1 MMNSGILSIQNLCCG
16 YPKFQLSEI
25 SMDMPKGS
33 FTGIIG
39 PNGSGKT
46 TLFRAITG
54 TLNIKSGKILL
65 GDKNLRSLAPRMRA
79 QNIAIVSQFID
90 ASDISVEDYVLM
102 GRIPYHSRFSFF
114 ESEED
119 FAIAR
124 KYMEM
129 TDTWRF
135 RDQLMSELSGGEQQ
149 LAAIAR
155 ALTQQPELLLLDE
168 PTSHL
173 DITHQVHILNVLQQ
187 LNMEIGL
194 SVLMVIHDLN
204 LASEYCDRL
213 ILINQGKIHIQGIPE
228 DVLTFQNIEDV
239 YKTVV
244 VTQSNPLS
252 GKPAIFLATRKVL
265 KEIQDKFEQ
274 RAIISHIRNS
284 NNKML

>member
-1 MMNSGILSIQNLCCG
+1 MMNTEILSIQNLCCG

-25 SMDMPKGS
+25 NVNIRKGS
-33 FTGIIG
+33 FSGIIG

-46 TLFRAITG
+46 TLFKAITG
-54 TLNIKSGKILL
+54 TLVLKSGKILL
-65 GDKNLRSLAPRMRA
+65 SDKNLQSFSLRQRA

-90 ASDISVEDYVLM
+90 AGDMSVEDYVLM

-119 FAIAR
+119 FRIAR

-129 TDTWRF
+129 TGTLLFKDR
-135 RDQLMSELSGGEQQ
+135 LMSELSGGEQQ

-187 LNMEIGL
+187 LNQEMGL

-204 LASEYCDRL
+204 LASEYCDQL
-213 ILINQGKIHIQGIPE
+213 ILINQGKIHTLGTPE
-228 DVLTFQNIEDV
+228 EVLTFQHIEEV

-244 VTQSNPLS
+244 VTQNNPLS
-252 GKPAIFLATRKVL
+252 GKPAVFLATRKVL
-265 KEIQDKFEQ
+265 NEIQEKMQ
-274 RAIISHIRNS
+274 TGNS
-284 NNKML
+284 K

>member
-1 MMNSGILSIQNLCCG
+1 MMNTRILNIQNLCCG

-33 FTGIIG
+33 FAGIIG

-54 TLNIKSGKILL
+54 TLGIKSGKILL
-65 GDKNLRSLAPRMRA
+65 GDKNLQSLSPRQRA
-79 QNIAIVSQFID
+79 QNIAIVSQFIE
-90 ASDISVEDYVLM
+90 AGEMSVEDYVMM
-102 GRIPYHSRFSFF
+102 GRIPYQSRFSFF
-114 ESEED
+114 ESED
-119 FAIAR
+119 DCLIAR

-129 TDTWRF
+129 TNTFRF
-135 RDQLMSELSGGEQQ
+135 KDQLMSELSGGEQQ

-187 LNMEIGL
+187 LNQEMGL

-204 LASEYCDRL
+204 LASEYCDQL
-213 ILINQGKIHIQGIPE
+213 ILINAGKIHTQGTPDE
-228 DVLTFQNIEDV
+228 VLTFRNIEDV

-244 VTQSNPLS
+244 VTQPNPLS
-252 GKPAIFLATRKVL
+252 GKPAIFLASNKVL
-265 KEIQDKFEQ
+265 KEIEEKNRQS
-274 RAIISHIRNS
+274 ISE
-284 NNKML
+284 

>member
-1 MMNSGILSIQNLCCG
+1 MTNPNILNIQNLCCG

-25 SMDMPKGS
+25 NIDVPKGS

-65 GDKNLRSLAPRMRA
+65 GDKNLRSLALRQRA
-79 QNIAIVSQFID
+79 QKIAIVSQFIET
-90 ASDISVEDYVLM
+90 AEMSVEDYVLM
-102 GRIPYHSRFSFF
+102 GRIPYHSRFNFF
-114 ESEED
+114 ENDED
-119 FAIAR
+119 FRIAR
-124 KYMEM
+124 NYMEM
-129 TDTWRF
+129 TDTWQF
-135 RDQLMSELSGGEQQ
+135 KDQLMSELSGGEQQ
-149 LAAIAR
+149 LAGIAR

-187 LNMEIGL
+187 LNQEMGL

-213 ILINQGKIHIQGIPE
+213 ILVNQGKIHTQGTPE
-228 DVLTFQNIEDV
+228 EVLTYQNIEDV

-244 VTQSNPLS
+244 VTKNNPLS
-252 GKPAIFLATRKVL
+252 GKPAIFLASGKVL
-265 KEIQDKFEQ
+265 KEIREKLDNQSQ
-274 RAIISHIRNS
+274 
-284 NNKML
+284 

>member
-1 MMNSGILSIQNLCCG
+1 MKPDILTIQNLCCG

-25 SMDMPKGS
+25 NIVISKGS
-33 FTGIIG
+33 FSGIIG

-54 TLNIKSGKILL
+54 TLGIKSGQILL
-65 GDKNLRSLAPRMRA
+65 GDKNLRSLAPRLRA

-90 ASDISVEDYVLM
+90 AGDISVEDYVLM

-119 FAIAR
+119 FRIAR
-124 KYMEM
+124 EYMEM

-135 RDQLMSELSGGEQQ
+135 KDQLMSELSGGEQQ

-187 LNMEIGL
+187 LNQEMGL

-213 ILINQGKIHIQGIPE
+213 ILVNRGKIHTQGTPE
-228 DVLTFQNIEDV
+228 EVLTFQHIEDV
-239 YKTVV
+239 YQTVV

-252 GKPAIFLATRKVL
+252 GKPAVFLATRKVL
-265 KEIQDKFEQ
+265 KEIQEKLADKQE
-274 RAIISHIRNS
+274 
-284 NNKML
+284 K

>member
-1 MMNSGILSIQNLCCG
+1 MDQNIITIQNLCCG
-16 YPKFQLSEI
+16 YPKFQLS
-25 SMDMPKGS
+25 DMNFGVRKGS
-33 FTGIIG
+33 FAGIIG

-54 TLNIKSGKILL
+54 TLAIKSGKILL
-65 GDKNLRSLAPRMRA
+65 SGKNLRLFSLRQRA
-79 QNIAIVSQFID
+79 QNIAIVSQVIETGD
-90 ASDISVEDYVLM
+90 MSVEDYVLM
-102 GRIPYHSRFSFF
+102 GRIPYHNRFSFF

-119 FAIAR
+119 FRIAR

-187 LNMEIGL
+187 LNQEMGL
-194 SVLMVIHDLN
+194 SVVMVIHDLN
-204 LASEYCDRL
+204 LASEYCDQL
-213 ILINQGKIHIQGIPE
+213 ILVNRGKIHTHGTPE
-228 DVLTFQNIEDV
+228 EVLTFQNIEDV
-239 YKTVV
+239 YQTVV
-244 VTQSNPLS
+244 VTQNNPLS
-252 GKPAIFLATRKVL
+252 GKPAVFLASRKVL
-265 KEIQDKFEQ
+265 KGIQERLANNQEI
-274 RAIISHIRNS
+274 
-284 NNKML
+284 

>member
-1 MMNSGILSIQNLCCG
+1 MKTDILNIENLCCG
-16 YPKFQLSEI
+16 YPKFQLAGI
-25 SMDMPKGS
+25 NVAIQKGS
-33 FTGIIG
+33 FAGIIG

-54 TLNIKSGKILL
+54 TLGIKSGKILL
-65 GDKNLRSLAPRMRA
+65 GNRNLQTLSPRLRA

-90 ASDISVEDYVLM
+90 ASDITVEDYVLM

-114 ESEED
+114 ESDED
-119 FAIAR
+119 YQIAR

-135 RDQLMSELSGGEQQ
+135 KDQLMSELSGGEQQ

-173 DITHQVHILNVLQQ
+173 DITHQVHILNVLQE
-187 LNMEIGL
+187 LNHEMGL

-204 LASEYCDRL
+204 LASEYCDQL
-213 ILINQGKIHIQGIPE
+213 VLVNQGRIHTQGTPE
-228 DVLTFQNIEDV
+228 EVLTFQNIEDV

-244 VTQSNPLS
+244 VTQNNPLS
-252 GKPAIFLATRKVL
+252 GKPAVFLASGKVL
-265 KEIQDKFEQ
+265 KEIQEKT
-274 RAIISHIRNS
+274 ANTH
-284 NNKML
+284 

>member
-1 MMNSGILSIQNLCCG
+1 MDRNILSIQNLGCG
-16 YPKFQLSEI
+16 YPKFQLSGI
-25 SMDMPKGS
+25 NIDIPKGS
-33 FTGIIG
+33 FAGIIG

-54 TLNIKSGKILL
+54 TLATQSGKILL
-65 GDKNLRSLAPRMRA
+65 GDKDLRTVSPRARA
-79 QNIAIVSQFID
+79 QNIAIVCQFIE
-90 ASDISVEDYVLM
+90 AGEMTVEDYVLM

-119 FAIAR
+119 FRISR

-135 RDQLMSELSGGEQQ
+135 KDQLMSELSGGEQQ

-187 LNMEIGL
+187 LNHEMGL

-213 ILINQGKIHIQGIPE
+213 ILVNQGKVHTQGIPE
-228 DVLTFQNIEDV
+228 EVLTFQNIEDV
-239 YKTVV
+239 YQTVV
-244 VTQSNPLS
+244 VTQNNPLS
-252 GKPAIFLATRKVL
+252 GKPAVFLASRKVL
-265 KEIQDKFEQ
+265 KEIQE
-274 RAIISHIRNS
+274 RLGERNQ
-284 NNKML
+284 K

>member
-1 MMNSGILSIQNLCCG
+1 MMESAILNIQNLCCG
-16 YPKFQLSEI
+16 YPKFQLSEVNFEI
-25 SMDMPKGS
+25 PKGS
-33 FTGIIG
+33 FAGIIG

-46 TLFRAITG
+46 TLFRAIAG
-54 TLNIKSGKILL
+54 TLTLKSGQIIL
-65 GDKNLRSLAPRMRA
+65 GGKNLQAFSPRELA
-79 QNIAIVSQFID
+79 QNIAIVSQFIE
-90 ASDISVEDYVLM
+90 AGEITVEDYVVM

-114 ESEED
+114 ESAED
-119 FAIAR
+119 FQIVR

-135 RDQLMSELSGGEQQ
+135 KDRLMTELNGGEQQ

-187 LNMEIGL
+187 LNQEMGL

-213 ILINQGKIHIQGIPE
+213 VLVNQGKVHTQGTPE
-228 DVLTFQNIEDV
+228 EVLTFQNIEDV
-239 YKTVV
+239 YQTVV
-244 VTQSNPLS
+244 VTQNNPLS
-252 GKPAIFLATRKVL
+252 GKPAVFLASGKVL
-265 KEIQDKFEQ
+265 KEIRERLSKP
-274 RAIISHIRNS
+274 
-284 NNKML
+284 